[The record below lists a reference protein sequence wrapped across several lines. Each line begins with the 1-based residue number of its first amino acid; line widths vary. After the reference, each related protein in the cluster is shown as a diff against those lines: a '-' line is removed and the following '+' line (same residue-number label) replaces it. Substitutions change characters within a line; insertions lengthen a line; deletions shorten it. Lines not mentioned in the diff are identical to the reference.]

1 MVGVDVENMQRG
13 VKLTHIC
20 VLDVMLM
27 IMLMSM
33 LFYSIEIVE
42 VDVENLQGW

>member
-1 MVGVDVENMQRG
+1 MENMQRG

-20 VLDVMLM
+20 VLEV
-27 IMLMSM
+27 MLMSM

-42 VDVENLQGW
+42 VDVENMQGW